1 MYTASTKYVLCESI
15 TPPKTATSLPDSPS
29 PKPSGRINLFTVS
42 NLANMGH
49 LPCACF
55 SPGTPT
61 ANLIGYLELGEE
73 IEHITLEMKNIL
85 GSEIIFLIE
94 KQFLERKKWEA
105 GLKVFNKIG
114 NWDEFDNFVF
124 IDSTIPQYD
133 ILIGPQIQRYRANH
147 ENFSF
152 EPLASQSFLTGF
164 VTLIDAAG
172 QKVGEIVV
180 LKDIT
185 HSLAVGRTI
194 LAVLVTSSAS
204 LLVLVCAFFYIYV
217 RRIDQKLVR
226 TYNAQSAEITH
237 RKNTEKAL
245 VLAMEK
251 AEAANQAK
259 GYFLANMSHEIRTPL
274 NAIMGFS
281 HLLAD
286 ADLPTEQ
293 KQYVDIIVNSGNNL
307 MRLINDILDFS
318 KIEAGQLDVEIL
330 EFPLDDLLNQI
341 ELLMKNKAEEE
352 GLDFKIIQ
360 TDALPALIKTDPTDY
375 SRV

>member
-1 MYTASTKYVLCESI
+1 M
-15 TPPKTATSLPDSPS
+15 
-29 PKPSGRINLFTVS
+29 
-42 NLANMGH
+42 
-49 LPCACF
+49 
-55 SPGTPT
+55 
-61 ANLIGYLELGEE
+61 
-73 IEHITLEMKNIL
+73 
-85 GSEIIFLIE
+85 
-94 KQFLERKKWEA
+94 
-105 GLKVFNKIG
+105 
-114 NWDEFDNFVF
+114 
-124 IDSTIPQYD
+124 
-133 ILIGPQIQRYRANH
+133 
-147 ENFSF
+147 
-152 EPLASQSFLTGF
+152 ASQSFLTGF

-180 LKDIT
+180 LNDIT

-204 LLVLVCAFFYIYV
+204 LLILVCAFFYIHV

-226 TYNAQSAEITH
+226 AYNAQSAEITH

-318 KIEAGQLDVEIL
+318 KIEAGQLDVEVL
-330 EFPLDDLLNQI
+330 EFSLDDLLNEI

-360 TDALPALIKTDPTDY
+360 TDALPALIKTDPNRLQQSLINLIGNALKFTETGHVYVRVSTEKKDNLMHIRFDVEDTGIGIPLERQEEIFELFAQGDMTT
-375 SRV
+375 SRKYGGTGLGLTITRQLARLLNGELTLTSEPGKGSTFSLFYPR